1 MLSKGE
7 RGPSGRC
14 SFTISPH
21 HASLLSVMESK
32 QMPADNFKYRLIT
45 RSDFDGL
52 VCAALL
58 RELQMLD
65 DIMFVHPKDMQDG
78 LIDVTSRDII
88 TNLPYVSDCHLCF
101 DHHGSEAVRNGTVI
115 RQNYILDPD
124 ADSAARVVYNY
135 FGGPQRFTTISSEM
149 MEAVDKADS
158 ARFTRD
164 EILDPRDWVM
174 LNFIMD
180 PRTGLGRFRDFRIS
194 NYQLMMALVDYCRTH
209 SIKQI
214 LSLPDIKE
222 RVELYNSQR
231 EKFLEQTARCSRV
244 QDNVIVLDYRNEE
257 TIYSGNRFLVYAL
270 FPECNVSLHLIRSR
284 QPDTTV
290 LAMGKSILNRSNPVD
305 VGALCLE
312 HGGGGHAAAGTCQ
325 VSADSVTELLPK
337 IVNTLDKSISIEEAI
352 SV

>member
-1 MLSKGE
+1 
-7 RGPSGRC
+7 
-14 SFTISPH
+14 
-21 HASLLSVMESK
+21 
-32 QMPADNFKYRLIT
+32 MPAEVFKYRLIT

-65 DIMFVHPKDMQDG
+65 DILFVHPKDMQDG

-88 TNLPYVSDCHLCF
+88 TNLPYVEGCHLCF
-101 DHHGSEAVRNGTVI
+101 DHHHSEAVRNGSVV

-124 ADSAARVVYNY
+124 AESAARVVYNY
-135 FGGPQRFTTISSEM
+135 FGGLERFAGISPEM

-158 ARFTRD
+158 ARFHRD
-164 EILDPRDWVM
+164 EILAPKNWVM

-209 SIKQI
+209 TIKDI
-214 LSLPDIKE
+214 MALPDIRE
-222 RVELYNSQR
+222 RVDLYNSQR
-231 EKFLEQTARCSRV
+231 EKFLEQIARCSGV
-244 QDNVIVLDYRNEE
+244 YGNVVVLDYRNED

-270 FPECNVSLHLIRSR
+270 FPECNVSIHMIRSR
-284 QPDTTV
+284 QPNTTV
-290 LAMGKSILNRSNPVD
+290 VAMGKSILNRTNPAD
-305 VGALCLE
+305 IGAICLE

-325 VSADSVTELLPK
+325 IPASEADELVPSIVSA
-337 IVNTLDKSISIEEAI
+337 LDKSIEPIDSLTPA
-352 SV
+352 